1 MSAFPGDPK
10 TQVQEVPRKPA
21 GAARAAVLPQNILR
35 AMVRLE
41 GLLEGQDERWA
52 IGGDAAELVLG
63 VFVEADRLEVYTSK
77 KGGEAIALALS
88 AYQVLPPKET
98 EKPMEREAML
108 DGKPAPAFVKS
119 DYAEYTLDGVKVE
132 VYGDL
137 RIRIG
142 ERDWSDPLQ
151 FEPTYAN
158 IIGHSIPFVP
168 LELKSKV
175 YSYLGDNWA
184 DRAEMISEAKRR
196 AKRDQFTS
204 KA

>member
-1 MSAFPGDPK
+1 MSAFTGDRK

-21 GAARAAVLPQNILR
+21 GAAKAAILPQNILR
-35 AMVRLE
+35 AIIKLE
-41 GLLEGQDERWA
+41 GLLKGEGERWA
-52 IGGDAAELVLG
+52 IGGDAGELVLG

-77 KGGEAIALALS
+77 KGGEAIGRALS
-88 AYQVLPPKET
+88 AFQALASKET

-108 DGKPAPAFVKS
+108 DGKPTPAFVKS

-151 FEPTYAN
+151 FEPVYAN

-175 YSYLGDNWA
+175 YSYLGENWA
-184 DRAEMISEAKRR
+184 DRVKMISEAKSR
-196 AKRDQFTS
+196 AKRDQLTS